1 MRTNDR
7 CETGLAEPSF
17 SSMLAL
23 ALTAVSAAA
32 DDDLPPLT
40 LLDYDLLISG
50 HDYSAEVAAAYSKD
64 GLGILAVVGAPNST
78 IESPRRR
85 LLQLAHTLATSPSEK
100 LAAYERPELSYASG
114 WSLGRETFKGKPDMS
129 KGSWYAH
136 ALEDDPGAG
145 DPSAHRYPLL
155 TPTNIWPS
163 ALVGDDFE
171 AAFKE
176 LSRGLY
182 DLSAHVLRN
191 ADAYVEATNPSA
203 PKGALLRST
212 HERSR
217 LHVGRLL
224 HYYAP
229 NASDDA
235 PAGGAGGA
243 AEESDE
249 DSGWCGWHNDNSVIT
264 CLPPALWLDEQTGE
278 PIAAEECPA
287 GGLVVR
293 TRKGRR
299 VGVQVPRGAILFQL
313 GEAAQIISGGLLMAT
328 PHAVRKGGAQRAP
341 PPTRTTRPLSPRPP
355 RPTPTP
361 TPTHLTTPH
370 HPAPPTLR
378 TAAAG
383 ISRESFALFV
393 EPHWDYPIGDAA
405 DLAALHEGDRANDDV
420 IPPLAR
426 RLKALPVEFGKF
438 LVDSISEYYNHD
450 QKGAAAA

>member
-1 MRTNDR
+1 MRML
-7 CETGLAEPSF
+7 GLTLAALCA
-17 SSMLAL
+17 SSPDEDM
-23 ALTAVSAAA
+23 
-32 DDDLPPLT
+32 PPLT
-40 LLDYDLLISG
+40 VLDYDLLISG
-50 HDYSAEVAAAYSKD
+50 HDYTAEVAAAYSKN
-64 GLGILAVVGAPNST
+64 GLGILAVVGAPNAT
-78 IESPRRR
+78 IDGPRRR
-85 LLQLAHTLATSPSEK
+85 LLKLGHTLATSPPEK

-136 ALEDDPGAG
+136 ALEDAPGKD

-155 TPTNIWPS
+155 TGTNIWPS

-176 LSRGLY
+176 LSRALY

-235 PAGGAGGA
+235 PAAGAGGEGGA
-243 AEESDE
+243 SEESDE

-264 CLPPALWLDEQTGE
+264 CLPPALWLDEPTGE

-299 VGVQVPRGAILFQL
+299 VSVQVPRGAILFQL

-328 PHAVRKGGAQRAP
+328 PHAVRKGGVHAC
-341 PPTRTTRPLSPRPP
+341 
-355 RPTPTP
+355 PTPTQATAPNP
-361 TPTHLTTPH
+361 TPPHL
-370 HPAPPTLR
+370 
-378 TAAAG
+378 
-383 ISRESFALFV
+383 V
-393 EPHWDYPIGDAA
+393 
-405 DLAALHEGDRANDDV
+405 
-420 IPPLAR
+420 
-426 RLKALPVEFGKF
+426 
-438 LVDSISEYYNHD
+438 
-450 QKGAAAA
+450 

>member
-1 MRTNDR
+1 
-7 CETGLAEPSF
+7 
-17 SSMLAL
+17 MLAL

-341 PPTRTTRPLSPRPP
+341 PPPTRTTRPLSPRPP

-361 TPTHLTTPH
+361 THLTTPH
-370 HPAPPTLR
+370 HPRSTHAAHGSRGHLARVVRALR
-378 TAAAG
+378 RAALGLPDRRRRRPRRAARGRPRQRRRDTAA
-383 ISRESFALFV
+383 RE
-393 EPHWDYPIGDAA
+393 AA
-405 DLAALHEGDRANDDV
+405 QGA
-420 IPPLAR
+420 AR
-426 RLKALPVEFGKF
+426 RVWQVPRRLDLRVLQSRPEGRRRRLSRAARALA
-438 LVDSISEYYNHD
+438 LS
-450 QKGAAAA
+450 